1 MAAFPSLTTIL
12 YISPFSEQIQF
23 KTLTSKFDE
32 LGEEKRKQKWLYP
45 RRHVSIGY
53 KWLSLADGR
62 TIWQFY
68 LSRKG
73 AFEAFNFFY
82 SRSDTYESEYVG
94 TGDGSTT
101 IFNLP
106 NKSTTSFTLYK
117 NGIEQTGSE
126 SNYTFSTGTGA
137 DGADKVTFA
146 AAPDAGNRITCN
158 FTGILK
164 VRSRFAQDI
173 QDFDTFYL
181 LLIHMSIKL
190 KGLLNA

>member
-1 MAAFPSLTTIL
+1 MAAFPSLTSVL

-23 KTLTSKFDE
+23 KTLVSRFDE

-53 KWLSLADGR
+53 KWLSLADGS
-62 TIWQFY
+62 TLWQFY
-68 LSRKG
+68 LDRKG
-73 AFEAFNFFY
+73 AFEAFNLFY
-82 SRSDTYESEYVG
+82 SRSDTYEGEYVG

-101 IFNLP
+101 VFNLP
-106 NKSTTSFTLYK
+106 AKSATGFVLYK
-117 NGIEQTGSE
+117 NGVEQSAGGVD
-126 SNYTFSTGTGA
+126 YTFGSGSGA
-137 DGADKVTFA
+137 DGADKVTFV
-146 AAPDAGNRITCN
+146 AAPSDGDRIICD

-181 LLIHMSIKL
+181 LLIHMSIRL